1 MEFGTVVTVKKEI
14 WRKMVFKG
22 SWSNCKFL
30 YFVDAQKNR
39 LLKFLIISEL
49 GLNPAITVVTM
60 AK

>member
-1 MEFGTVVTVKKEI
+1 MEPGTVVTMKKEI
-14 WRKMVFKG
+14 WQKMIFKG

-30 YFVDAQKNR
+30 YFVDAPKIR

-49 GLNPAITVVTM
+49 GLNPAITLVTM